1 MTLLADFPARAGP
14 ICAGGSSSLISARAA
29 PPKRRQASQRSW
41 LREIIYHW

>member
-14 ICAGGSSSLISARAA
+14 ICTGGGSSLISARAP